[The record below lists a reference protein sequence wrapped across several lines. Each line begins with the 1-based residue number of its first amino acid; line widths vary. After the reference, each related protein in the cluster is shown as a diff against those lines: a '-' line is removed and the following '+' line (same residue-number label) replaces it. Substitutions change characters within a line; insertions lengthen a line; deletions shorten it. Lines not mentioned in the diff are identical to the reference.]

1 MKTFVVVICV
11 VVALGSFAFFEISEL
26 RGFCDFAKS
35 VSAELHSSVK
45 HSKDWTNQLDEL
57 SNVWETKKN
66 TMYMFTNHN
75 NFKDI
80 ENEIFNIKFYLK
92 YNENAKAL
100 YHTEKLLNKIDEL
113 CDICKF
119 DLSNIL

>member
-66 TMYMFTNHN
+66 TMYMDLRNRKFREGLFFEKIT
-75 NFKDI
+75 
-80 ENEIFNIKFYLK
+80 FNDWIKS
-92 YNENAKAL
+92 
-100 YHTEKLLNKIDEL
+100 LN
-113 CDICKF
+113 
-119 DLSNIL
+119 